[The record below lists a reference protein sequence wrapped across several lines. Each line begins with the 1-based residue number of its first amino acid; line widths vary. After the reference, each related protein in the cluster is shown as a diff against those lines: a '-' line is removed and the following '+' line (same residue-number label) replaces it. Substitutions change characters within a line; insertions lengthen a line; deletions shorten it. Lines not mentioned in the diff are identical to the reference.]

1 MTFVPNQPG
10 RTGTGAGMPAELR
23 TVLFWLLMVVLAA
36 VLWKMAN
43 NGKGSGPSAPPSSL
57 KYSDFM
63 AQVDKNNVSSLKIVE
78 SPATAEV
85 EGQLREPQERFRTT
99 VPKETIPALTD
110 RLRKQGVPVEVSED
124 NSVSWPRLLVNI
136 LPFLIILALWIFMI
150 RRRWRGTRSGQNP
163 PATPTTPTIPT
174 NRPLG

>member
-57 KYSDFM
+57 NYSDFM

-174 NRPLG
+174 NRP

>member
-1 MTFVPNQPG
+1 M
-10 RTGTGAGMPAELR
+10 
-23 TVLFWLLMVVLAA
+23 MVALAA

-43 NGKGSGPSAPPSSL
+43 TEKASGPNGPASSMS
-57 KYSDFM
+57 YSDFM
-63 AQVDKNNVSSLKIVE
+63 TQVDKNNVASVRLLE

-85 EGQLREPQERFRTT
+85 EGQLREPREKFRTT
-99 VPKETIPALTD
+99 IPKETIPALTD
-110 RLRKQGVPVEVSED
+110 QLRKQGVPVDVSED

-136 LPFLIILALWIFMI
+136 SPFLIILALWILMI

-163 PATPTTPTIPT
+163 PAAPTTSIPT

>member
-1 MTFVPNQPG
+1 
-10 RTGTGAGMPAELR
+10 MPVALR
-23 TVLFWLLMVVLAA
+23 TVLFWLMMVALAA

-43 NGKGSGPSAPPSSL
+43 NDKGSAPYEPWSSIS
-57 KYSDFM
+57 YSDFM
-63 AQVDKNNVSSLKIVE
+63 AQVDKNNVASVRLLE

-99 VPKETIPALTD
+99 IPKETIPALTD
-110 RLRKQGVPVEVSED
+110 QLRKQGVPVEVSED

-136 LPFLIILALWIFMI
+136 LPFLIILALWILMI

-163 PATPTTPTIPT
+163 PANPTTSIPT